1 MTNTLLDCT
10 GSLANT
16 WLLAMTYVC
25 FMLNHTYNRSICT
38 VPVMVATGSTPNIS
52 PLLQF
57 TWWEPVYYKVDDS
70 DFPSE
75 THEKQDQFVRID
87 KHVGH
92 RMTFKVLTDN
102 TQKVICHSNICS
114 ALSST
119 PKPLIGFDQQ
129 GVSLELCQILQRF
142 TPPSY

>member
-1 MTNTLLDCT
+1 MTNTLLDRT
-10 GSLANT
+10 GLLANT

-25 FMLNHTYNRSICT
+25 FVLNHTYNRSICM
-38 VPVMVATGSTPNIS
+38 VPITVATGSTPDIS

-75 THEKQDQFVRID
+75 TCEKQGQFVGIAE
-87 KHVGH
+87 HVGH
-92 RMTFKVLTDN
+92 RMTFKVLTDD
-102 TQKVICHSNICS
+102 TQKVMCCSNIRS

-119 PKPLIGFDQQ
+119 MPNL
-129 GVSLELCQILQRF
+129 
-142 TPPSY
+142 